1 MEADGPGREE
11 LLTRKPKADGEAAA
25 PKKRARRRR
34 PKKESANGMA
44 GDNPTMAGEHGE

>member
-11 LLTRKPKADGEAAA
+11 LLARKPRLETETAAA

-34 PKKESANGMA
+34 PKGEAVA
-44 GDNPTMAGEHGE
+44 GPGGE